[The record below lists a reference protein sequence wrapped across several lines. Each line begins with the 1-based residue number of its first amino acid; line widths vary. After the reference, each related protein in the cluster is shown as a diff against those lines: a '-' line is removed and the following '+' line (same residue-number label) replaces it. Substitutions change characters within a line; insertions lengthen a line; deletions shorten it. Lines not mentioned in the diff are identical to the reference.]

1 MTLMLGKGESLPDS
15 ALKEAKYYRTRL
27 VKATEQVQNYQ
38 RENEK
43 LRIENEKLKGK
54 VKVLETQIKENI
66 VIGIPF
72 TKIGIT
78 KDHVQGGIVT
88 ELFRIILL

>member
-1 MTLMLGKGESLPDS
+1 MTLMLAQGENLPES
-15 ALKEAKYYRTRL
+15 ALKEAKYYRERL
-27 VKATEQVQNYQ
+27 VKATALVQNLQ
-38 RENEK
+38 RENEN

-54 VKVLETQIKENI
+54 VKVLETEIKEDI